1 MKKLLFK
8 ILAGATFGFCM
19 LGGSLQA
26 QIPQSFTGTTNG
38 FYLISTNRASVY
50 QVVLSVPS
58 GQVPSTVTLYDCDSI
73 AAPFFG
79 TNYTNAAFTNYIMYS
94 TTMVSSYV
102 GTTGITNWYTNV
114 GQFSLAVSNRPN
126 TNVLPPIASFTVA
139 GGATIVYNV
148 DALFARG
155 ICAAISSNIT
165 GVINYRTGR

>member
-1 MKKLLFK
+1 MKKLLLTLG
-8 ILAGATFGFCM
+8 LAIVGFTAF
-19 LGGSLQA
+19 A
-26 QIPQSFTGTTNG
+26 QIPLSFTGTTNG
-38 FYLISTNRASVY
+38 FYLLSTNRASVY

-79 TNYTNAAFTNYIMYS
+79 TNYTNAAFTNYITYS
-94 TTMVSSYV
+94 TTMVSSS
-102 GTTGITNWYTNV
+102 TGYTGYTNWYTNV
-114 GQFSLAVSNRPN
+114 GVFTLAVSNRPN

-155 ICAAISSNIT
+155 MCAAISSNIT
-165 GVINYRTGR
+165 GVVNYRTGR

>member
-1 MKKLLFK
+1 MKKLLLTLG
-8 ILAGATFGFCM
+8 LAIVGFTAF
-19 LGGSLQA
+19 A
-26 QIPQSFTGTTNG
+26 QIPLSFTGTTNG
-38 FYLISTNRASVY
+38 FYLLSTNRASVY

-79 TNYTNAAFTNYIMYS
+79 TNYTNAAFTNYITYS
-94 TTMVSSYV
+94 TTMVSSS
-102 GTTGITNWYTNV
+102 TGYTGYTNWYTNV
-114 GQFSLAVSNRPN
+114 GVFTLAVSNRPN

-165 GVINYRTGR
+165 GVVNYRTGR